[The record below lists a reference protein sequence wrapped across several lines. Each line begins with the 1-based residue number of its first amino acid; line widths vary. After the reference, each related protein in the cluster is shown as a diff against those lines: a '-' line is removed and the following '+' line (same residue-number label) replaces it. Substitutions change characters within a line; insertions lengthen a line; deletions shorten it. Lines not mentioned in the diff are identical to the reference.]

1 MRRAPLDQP
10 KICNNASDDI
20 GVKLCMLIGWYG
32 IGRQESCGRIQL
44 RRVPSLLTRP
54 RSSPRLIRGWGES
67 ENGDFIMS
75 IIQLRRL
82 SYVVLAGGF
91 LMQSCALD
99 LDTVGGAAE
108 TSLEGFF
115 AALITALVNGLIE
128 F

>member
-1 MRRAPLDQP
+1 
-10 KICNNASDDI
+10 
-20 GVKLCMLIGWYG
+20 
-32 IGRQESCGRIQL
+32 
-44 RRVPSLLTRP
+44 
-54 RSSPRLIRGWGES
+54 
-67 ENGDFIMS
+67 MS